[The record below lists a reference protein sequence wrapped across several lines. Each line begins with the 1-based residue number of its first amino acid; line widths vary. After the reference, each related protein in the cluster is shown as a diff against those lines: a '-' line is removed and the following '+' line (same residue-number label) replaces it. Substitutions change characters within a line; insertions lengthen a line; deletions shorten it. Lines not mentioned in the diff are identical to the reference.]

1 VPRADASRRALDRRA
16 GLSTSMRAAR
26 SGLLALRVRRADN
39 GEERSGALIDLVKT
53 RVNFVDEKVFD
64 YLFYLNQYPSLR

>member
-1 VPRADASRRALDRRA
+1 
-16 GLSTSMRAAR
+16 MRAAR